1 MHPRSAAPYYVVL
14 AGTLI
19 ACALMGLCVLQLFQS
34 RHDALDRAR
43 ETSRNLAL
51 VAERD
56 IERNIE
62 LYGLSLEAV
71 IQASSGRTSWRP
83 RRPCGAPSCS
93 IMR

>member
-43 ETSRNLAL
+43 DVAKSGARRRATSSA
-51 VAERD
+51 
-56 IERNIE
+56 I
-62 LYGLSLEAV
+62 
-71 IQASSGRTSWRP
+71 SSCTGCRWR
-83 RRPCGAPSCS
+83 R
-93 IMR
+93 

>member
-1 MHPRSAAPYYVVL
+1 MHSRSAAPYYVVL

-62 LYGLSLEAV
+62 LYSLSLEAV
-71 IQASSGRTSWRP
+71 IQG
-83 RRPCGAPSCS
+83 
-93 IMR
+93 